1 MLDLAPEKKYWLVV
15 VSLVSVMFSCLMA
28 CEFHIYPVRQ
38 FAAYLVRKARRRE
51 ANSEQTDTTLCG
63 RSVTRWFDIVCAMG
77 IVAFSIIAAV
87 ILTSVQTLFN
97 FVGAFAAAYI
107 SYVIPPVWLILI
119 RRQHKGFA
127 WWAPEILFCLCV
139 FSLGLFF
146 FIFGT
151 YSAIAG

>member
-1 MLDLAPEKKYWLVV
+1 MGDKLIFGMSLTRWYDI
-15 VSLVSVMFSCLMA
+15 VSTMAIVCLSILVSIS
-28 CEFHIYPVRQ
+28 
-38 FAAYLVRKARRRE
+38 
-51 ANSEQTDTTLCG
+51 
-63 RSVTRWFDIVCAMG
+63 
-77 IVAFSIIAAV
+77 
-87 ILTSVQTLFN
+87 LTSVQALFN